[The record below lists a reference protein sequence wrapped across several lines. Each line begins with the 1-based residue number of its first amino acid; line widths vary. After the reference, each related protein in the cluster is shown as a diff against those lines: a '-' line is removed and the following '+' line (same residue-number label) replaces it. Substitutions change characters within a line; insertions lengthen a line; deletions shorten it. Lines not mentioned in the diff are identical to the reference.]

1 MNAILQDTY
10 DVNDDGG
17 HSSGDVAIDFFD
29 APTMFAE
36 RLVATDDADNDNA
49 DPTEKLIHAIQALR
63 DVIIDNTNVQ
73 QRARARRAGAG
84 GGCGGSAAAGAGI
97 AGPGRA
103 GRNHKT
109 NNMFKDERLKIRSQ
123 KVSDSLDSYNF
134 SNIYIA
140 CQCCRLC

>member
-10 DVNDDGG
+10 DVNDDGGG

-36 RLVATDDADNDNA
+36 RLVATDDADND

-73 QRARARRAGAG
+73 QRLRARRAGGGG
-84 GGCGGSAAAGAGI
+84 GGCGGSAAASAGI

-123 KVSDSLDSYNF
+123 KVSDSLDCYNF
-134 SNIYIA
+134 SDISVA
-140 CQCCRLC
+140 CQCCRSC

>member
-17 HSSGDVAIDFFD
+17 GHSSGGDVAIDFFD
-29 APTMFAE
+29 APTMFGE
-36 RLVATDDADNDNA
+36 RLVATDDAEA

-73 QRARARRAGAG
+73 QRLRARRSG
-84 GGCGGSAAAGAGI
+84 GGCGGATSAGGGI
-97 AGPGRA
+97 AGSGARVT
-103 GRNHKT
+103 RNHKT

-123 KVSDSLDSYNF
+123 KVSASLNCCNACSCSGSVGYF
-134 SNIYIA
+134 SS
-140 CQCCRLC
+140 L

>member
-10 DVNDDGG
+10 DVNDDDGGG

-36 RLVATDDADNDNA
+36 RLVATDDADTD

-73 QRARARRAGAG
+73 QRLRARRAGG
-84 GGCGGSAAAGAGI
+84 GAGCGGSAAASGI
-97 AGPGRA
+97 AGPGRT

-134 SNIYIA
+134 SSISVA
-140 CQCCRLC
+140 CHCCRLC